1 MQQDVEKYRLR
12 ARRPDMAL
20 YVPKARREAAS
31 QRSEDC
37 HLTSENAADET
48 KAQREKQNTSQ
59 RSEATSKPDA
69 SNCRKQMPLAA
80 HERRVKEGKRLEAKT
95 NKRKSEQYNERS
107 QISNRQVFRDTAEPL
122 PLGVDQQLH
131 TSEEQEGALSNDCS
145 LADMC
150 PPGHGS
156 SISIQG
162 ILTTSHVSNES
173 EPNEELP
180 EKLNNNPMH
189 GYQSLLSDPDSARE
203 HLDTAPQDSTRSK
216 SKVRQSLDPP
226 VCDVVSS
233 LNTAA
238 SMAPITDLPVNAV
251 SSNHSDSECNSQH
264 PYLMTAEIDSFVEE
278 ANVGVSEGLGL
289 YSSISV
295 SVPLQEG
302 VTTSQFSIPITER
315 VDNFTEVD
323 SKFAEFSEHVDET
336 PVSLMN
342 VLSIN
347 DSSCLTCV
355 REDACTKLVQK
366 QMTRLEDRECTDV
379 ITDNST
385 SCAQVIVTKEMTD
398 KEQGGLLS
406 SNGLDTLINPRQE
419 HTEEIAESMSQQTE
433 GISNISFEQSS
444 LVSPGMRALT
454 ASVPGSMEQALSQSN
469 VHFVDPTDESDR
481 NETKTMGSDFGSMS
495 SHHCK
500 STECLPPQVGEFFV
514 EVSESGSIVMDAVP
528 NSASKTT
535 DSELEGVQETVAKK
549 IQGQNAITVTGAP
562 GVNDVTENCD
572 EHVKGIMDN
581 TNVCT
586 EDACSTSDSANSCG
600 ELNLETKEDVLKP
613 CNATYLDGCI
623 ESAAPCANQS
633 FALEAD
639 TEDSWDSLFN
649 DFGDC
654 LDPQLL
660 KKLAGNKENEESFQ
674 EPRYNYYSH
683 QPTELDLDDSELS
696 HVIEIYDFPPEFKA
710 EDLLLAF
717 STYQKRGFDIKWVDD
732 THALG
737 IFSSPVAARDALSSI
752 HPMVKV
758 RPLSQATRSAKTK
771 ARASADFLQP
781 TKERPE
787 TSAAM
792 ARRMVI
798 SALGVRSK
806 QTNVEREAERQKL
819 KEAKEK
825 KRLEAKQREDAWEG
839 R

>member
-1 MQQDVEKYRLR
+1 MR

-31 QRSEDC
+31 QRSEDY
-37 HLTSENAADET
+37 HLTSEKSADET
-48 KAQREKQNTSQ
+48 NDQKDKHNTSQ
-59 RSEATSKPDA
+59 RTEAISNPDA
-69 SNCRKQMPLAA
+69 SQCRKQMPLAA
-80 HERRVKEGKRLEAKT
+80 HGRRGKEGKKLEAKT
-95 NKRKSEQYNERS
+95 NKRKSEQCNKRS
-107 QISNRQVFRDTAEPL
+107 QMSTAEPL
-122 PLGVDQQLH
+122 PLGFDQQLH

-145 LADMC
+145 LDDMC
-150 PPGHGS
+150 SPAHDS
-156 SISIQG
+156 SMSTQS
-162 ILTTSHVSNES
+162 ILTTIHVSNES

-180 EKLNNNPMH
+180 EKWNNKPVH
-189 GYQSLLSDPDSARE
+189 GYQNLLSAPDSARE
-203 HLDTAPQDSTRSK
+203 HLDTAPQESTRSK
-216 SKVRQSLDPP
+216 PKAGQSLDQP
-226 VCDVVSS
+226 VCDLVSS

-238 SMAPITDLPVNAV
+238 HMAAITDAV
-251 SSNHSDSECNSQH
+251 RSNHSDSDCVSQH
-264 PYLMTAEIDSFVEE
+264 HYLRTAEIHSFVDE

-289 YSSISV
+289 YSNISV
-295 SVPLQEG
+295 SVPAQEG
-302 VTTSQFSIPITER
+302 VTSSQLSKQITER

-323 SKFAEFSEHVDET
+323 SKFDGFSEHLDGT

-342 VLSIN
+342 LLSVN
-347 DSSCLTCV
+347 DNCCLMCV
-355 REDACTKLVQK
+355 REDTYTKRVEK
-366 QMTRLEDRECTDV
+366 QMTRWEEREYTDE

-385 SCAQVIVTKEMTD
+385 SCAQVIVNKEITD

-406 SNGLDTLINPRQE
+406 SNGLDTSINLPQKY
-419 HTEEIAESMSQQTE
+419 TEEIADNVSQQAE
-433 GISNISFEQSS
+433 GISNISFEQPS
-444 LVSPGMRALT
+444 LVSPGMMPLT
-454 ASVPGSMEQALSQSN
+454 ASVPGSMEQALSQLN
-469 VHFVDPTDESDR
+469 VNVVDPTDDGNR
-481 NETKTMGSDFGSMS
+481 NEAKTVGSNFESMS
-495 SHHCK
+495 NHHSK
-500 STECLPPQVGEFFV
+500 PTECLSPQVGEFFV
-514 EVSESGSIVMDAVP
+514 EVSDSGSIVMDAVP

-535 DSELEGVQETVAKK
+535 ASELEGVQETVAKQ
-549 IQGQNAITVTGAP
+549 IQGQNAITVTGAL

-572 EHVKGIMDN
+572 EHAKGIMDT
-581 TNVCT
+581 TNVWT
-586 EDACSTSDSANSCG
+586 EDACSTPDSAISCG

-613 CNATYLDGCI
+613 CNTTYLDGCK
-623 ESAAPCANQS
+623 EPAAPCSSQS

-639 TEDSWDSLFN
+639 ADDSWDSLFN

-660 KKLAGNKENEESFQ
+660 KKLAGKENEECFQ

-696 HVIEIYDFPPEFKA
+696 HVIEIYDFPPEFKT

-771 ARASADFLQP
+771 ARACADFLQP

-806 QTNVEREAERQKL
+806 QTKVEREAERQKL

-825 KRLEAKQREDAWEG
+825 RRLEAKQREDAWEG